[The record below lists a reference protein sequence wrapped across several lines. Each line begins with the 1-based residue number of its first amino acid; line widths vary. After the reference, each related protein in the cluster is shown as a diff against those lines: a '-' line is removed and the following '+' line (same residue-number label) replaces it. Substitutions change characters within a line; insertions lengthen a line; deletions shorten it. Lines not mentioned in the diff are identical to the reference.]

1 MRTRLP
7 HILMG
12 GALISVLISTLPTSA
27 NALSLPVVTAR
38 DIEGAAPTEQVY
50 WYGRLPYSSRGG
62 RGWGGGVAAGLIAG
76 GLIGAVAAAPYYGY
90 RYPAYGYGYPAYY
103 APPLSRLQLS
113 ALRILPNK
121 RLLPS
126 GVRLSAGILATCLQ
140 LWRASAYWRPT
151 YGYGYP
157 RAYWW

>member
-12 GALISVLISTLPTSA
+12 GALISVLVSTLPTSA

-38 DIEGAAPTEQVY
+38 DIAGAAPTEQVY

-76 GLIGAVAAAPYYGY
+76 GLIGDSG
-90 RYPAYGYGYPAYY
+90 
-103 APPLSRLQLS
+103 SC
-113 ALRILPNK
+113 AL
-121 RLLPS
+121 
-126 GVRLSAGILATCLQ
+126 
-140 LWRASAYWRPT
+140 LWL
-151 YGYGYP
+151 
-157 RAYWW
+157 